1 MNAMLRIQD
10 FEDTAF
16 DPFTAMS
23 LSFGPNAMLDP
34 YPEIARLRR
43 QGRVW
48 EGNLR
53 SHCGYM
59 ADLTTQHLKHYSI
72 LGYDAV
78 TEVLNNPALFSNSV
92 NNNNIG
98 VAFGRSVTTMDPP
111 EHTGFRRLFQRAFMR
126 PMIEHWG
133 EELIPSVI
141 HQIVDEF
148 AGDGRADLVSQFTR
162 KFPFHFIHEILAL
175 PQEDRAVFHK
185 LAVGQVAI
193 IYDKPHGMDAIGKL
207 KDYLTALVAERRRN
221 PLSDS
226 DIVSVLANA
235 EVDGEM
241 IPDDVVIAFFR
252 QLMTAG
258 GDTSYHGS
266 GSILTGLLTNPDQLA
281 AVQADRALVP
291 TAIDEGLRWNCPVL
305 AIFRTPTREVE
316 MDGKVL
322 MPGDC
327 LDVIIG
333 SANRDDTVYEE
344 PDRFDISRPLKRHN
358 AFGFGPHICIGQ
370 HLARLEVGIALN
382 ILLDRLP
389 NLRLDPDCPPP
400 QVVGIGTRGP
410 ESIHVLFDK
419 S

>member
-1 MNAMLRIQD
+1 MNALPRIRD
-10 FEDTAF
+10 FDDADF

-23 LSFGPNAMLDP
+23 ASFGPTAMLDP
-34 YPEIARLRR
+34 YPEIARLRKASS
-43 QGRVW
+43 VW

-53 SHCGYM
+53 VQCGYPP
-59 ADLTTQHLKHYSI
+59 DLTTRHLKHYAV

-78 TEVLNNPALFSNSV
+78 TEVLNNPALYSNSV

-98 VAFGRSVTTMDPP
+98 VSFGRSVTTMDPP

-126 PMIEHWG
+126 PMIQHWG
-133 EELIPSVI
+133 DELIPSVI
-141 HQIVDEF
+141 HEIIDEF

-175 PQEDRAVFHK
+175 PQADRATFHK

-193 IYDKPHGMDAIGKL
+193 IYDEAHGMDAIGKL
-207 KDYLTALVAERRRN
+207 KSYLTGLVEARRRN
-221 PLSDS
+221 PMSDG

-235 EVDGEM
+235 EVDGER

-266 GSILTGLLTNPDQLA
+266 GSILTGLLTNPDQLDE
-281 AVQADRALVP
+281 VRANRDLVP
-291 TAIDEGLRWNCPVL
+291 VAIDEGLRWNCPVL
-305 AIFRTPTREVE
+305 AIFRTPTQEVE
-316 MDGKVL
+316 LAGRLLK
-322 MPGDC
+322 PGDC

-333 SANRDDTVYEE
+333 SANRDDTAYEH
-344 PDRFDISRPLKRHN
+344 PDLFDIHRPQKRHN

-370 HLARLEVGIALN
+370 HLARLEVGIAIN
-382 ILLDRLP
+382 AILDRLP
-389 NLRLDPDCPPP
+389 NLRLDPDYPPP
-400 QVVGIGTRGP
+400 HVVGIGTRGP
-410 ESIHVLFDK
+410 EEIHVLFDK
-419 S
+419 T